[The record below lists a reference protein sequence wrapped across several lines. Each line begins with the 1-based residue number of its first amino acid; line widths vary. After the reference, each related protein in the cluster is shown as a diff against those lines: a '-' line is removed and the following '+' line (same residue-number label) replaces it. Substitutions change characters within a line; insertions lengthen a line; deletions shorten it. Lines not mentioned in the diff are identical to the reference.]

1 MTQTTLSTTSLTLV
15 RAAEQLV
22 ADRGLHGVRASE
34 VVKAAGHKNNSAIAY
49 HFGSWEGLLEAVW
62 QLHTGPVNED
72 RAAFMASARADG
84 TFTLA
89 RMVEAYVSP
98 LVAEL
103 RRHQPSYWAR
113 FSEQWLAGIRLDF
126 FALDDA
132 EVARQ
137 PNTDAIMV
145 VHGLFTDIAG
155 ELTQIPESTRARRVA
170 LMARFVIGA
179 LAAWEREPATATGQD
194 LDALEPELIRMAVA
208 LLTAE

>member
-1 MTQTTLSTTSLTLV
+1 MSTSRLTLV

-22 ADRGLHGVRASE
+22 AERGLHGVRASE
-34 VVKAAGHKNNSAIAY
+34 VVKAAGHKNNSAVTY

-62 QLHTGPVNED
+62 QLHTEPVNED
-72 RAAFMASARADG
+72 RAAFIASARASGD
-84 TFTLA
+84 FTLPT
-89 RMVEAYVSP
+89 MVEAYVGP

-103 RRHQPSYWAR
+103 RRQRPSYWAR

-132 EVARQ
+132 EAARQ
-137 PNTDAIMV
+137 PHTDAVMV

-155 ELTQIPESTRARRVA
+155 ELTQLPESIRPRRVA

-179 LAAWEREPATATGQD
+179 LAAWEREPTAEAAQD
-194 LDALEPELIRMAVA
+194 LDSLEPELIRMAVA
-208 LLTAE
+208 LLAAE